1 MKTALVRGGNKKTK
15 DREYRKRIA
24 LFLIVVIL
32 FLVSLVM
39 SGCFGERVSEQNHLD
54 SQALA
59 PGASFSKASSLRHRL
74 LSRRPIV
81 DRTGTILCISRQ
93 DEGNRIAR
101 IQPYKGLFSDIIGY
115 VDRYGRG
122 LDGIEYAYDTVLLS
136 ETGKKDS
143 NSPLILSLDK
153 NLQALCKKNLE
164 YQIRR
169 LRSKAGALILM
180 DIKSGQILAMV
191 SGRNGVSDNNISL
204 NPKNMAIQGL
214 VNPWPVM
221 LALTEAKAIEY
232 RLKLNEKKSTAF
244 HSITSKDK
252 DSLNEQPVVKLRH
265 WHWHNFGQ
273 DAGFWTRLDQ
283 EELDNTALGP
293 ALLPSLINIGLGQDT
308 GIDLPGERQGRLP
321 SVLSSNVTDVIASTA
336 SATPLQIL
344 CAFTSIIKNGSAVKP
359 RLLLNDETVTKKA
372 AAGPAKP
379 LLTPEAHLFFLK
391 AFGDNSGPSI
401 ATYSPESGSEK
412 KGYQVVGLGFWPAD
426 NPKISYISVLFQ
438 AKHTPV
444 QRRGTLGKMALLAK
458 KGFYA
463 LKEQYKF
470 ALKPND
476 AGKVVLGRDSHRIM
490 PDLRGM
496 SIRSALETV
505 GRLGLRVRF
514 SGTGK
519 VKQQYPRPGCR
530 ISRKI
535 QCVLVCSNG

>member
-1 MKTALVRGGNKKTK
+1 MKTGLVRGGNKKTK
-15 DREYRKRIA
+15 DRESRKRIA
-24 LFLIVVIL
+24 LFLLVAVL

-59 PGASFSKASSLRHRL
+59 PGASFSKASFLRYRL

-81 DRTGTILCISRQ
+81 DRTGTILCISRR
-93 DEGNRIAR
+93 DEGNRIVR
-101 IQPYKGLFSDIIGY
+101 IQPYKGIFSDIIGY

-136 ETGKKDS
+136 ERAKKDS
-143 NSPLILSLDK
+143 NHPLILSLDK

-180 DIKSGQILAMV
+180 DVKSGQILAMV
-191 SGRNGVSDNNISL
+191 SGRNGAPENGAGFNQ
-204 NPKNMAIQGL
+204 KNLAIQGL
-214 VNPWPVM
+214 ANPWPVM
-221 LALTEAKAIEY
+221 LALTEAKAIDH
-232 RLKLNEKKSTAF
+232 RLKMDEKD
-244 HSITSKDK
+244 SISCEAATSKGK
-252 DSLNEQPVVKLRH
+252 DSLSDQPVVKLGH

-293 ALLPSLINIGLGQDT
+293 ALLPSLINIGLGQET

-344 CAFTSIIKNGSAVKP
+344 CAYTSIIKNGSVVRP
-359 RLLLNDETVTKKA
+359 RLLLKDQTVTKKA
-372 AAGPAKP
+372 SARPAKP

-401 ATYSPESGSEK
+401 ATYSPESGTGK
-412 KGYQVVGLGFWPAD
+412 RGYQVVGLGFWPAD

-438 AKHTPV
+438 ARYTPV

-458 KGFYA
+458 KGSYA
-463 LKEQYKF
+463 LKEQFRF
-470 ALKPND
+470 AQKAD
-476 AGKVVLGRDSHRIM
+476 GAGKVVLGQDSHRIM

-519 VKQQYPRPGCR
+519 VRQQYPRPGRR